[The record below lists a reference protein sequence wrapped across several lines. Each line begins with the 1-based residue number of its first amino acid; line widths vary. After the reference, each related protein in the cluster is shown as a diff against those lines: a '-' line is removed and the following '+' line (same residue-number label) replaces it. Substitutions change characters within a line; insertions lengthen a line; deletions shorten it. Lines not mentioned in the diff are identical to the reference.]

1 MTQAYTHNFSEVH
14 QLGDYLQPASRA
26 IGTYNTAWISV
37 QNHQRGV
44 FLLLTG
50 AVGAGSTIDFALQQ
64 ATDIAGTGAKAFTPA
79 KAITQ
84 LTQAGGDEN
93 DAVLVEFRTEEMD
106 VDNQFDFVR
115 GVLTIAGG
123 GDCFT
128 ALVPLMGCSNYP
140 PVAVGLWEEIVT

>member
-84 LTQAGGDEN
+84 LTQAGSDSDKQVVVHVDAAELGDGYRYCRGRLTVGTATS
-93 DAVLVEFRTEEMD
+93 DAAVVAIADHCRYKPTTDYDLSS
-106 VDNQFDFVR
+106 VD
-115 GVLTIAGG
+115 
-123 GDCFT
+123 
-128 ALVPLMGCSNYP
+128 
-140 PVAVGLWEEIVT
+140 EIVT